1 MKGSESTIQHYESQA
16 EYLTTR
22 YESADV
28 RKLQDKLLQTL
39 SNCNSILELGC
50 GSGRDAAFILQTLT
64 PDRIMITDGS
74 DNMLTRAA
82 GIHPELTPFL
92 KKLELPEDLKYEKR
106 TYDGIYSIAALMHL
120 TTQGIME
127 FLHEAARLLTAS
139 GVLFVSVCT
148 KREEQTEDDLRTF
161 TLKNREWWSDQFKVA
176 GLTITEAT
184 KTTDGLNRNETIWLN
199 ITAEKQ
205 S

>member
-1 MKGSESTIQHYESQA
+1 MKVSESTIQHYESQA

-28 RKLQDKLLQTL
+28 RKLQEKLLLTL
-39 SNCNSILELGC
+39 IDCNSILELGC

-64 PDRIMITDGS
+64 PERIIITDGS
-74 DNMLTRAA
+74 KNMLTLAA
-82 GIHPELTPFL
+82 RIHPELTPFL
-92 KKLELPEDLKYEKR
+92 KKLELPEDLKHDKR

-120 TTQGIME
+120 TEPGIIE
-127 FLHEAARLLTAS
+127 SLHEVARLLKAS

-148 KREEQTEDDLRTF
+148 KREKQTEDDQRTF
-161 TLKNREWWSDQFKVA
+161 TLRNNEWWIDQFRNA
-176 GLTITEAT
+176 GLKVTEVAE
-184 KTTDGLNRNETIWLN
+184 TTDGLNRNETIWLN
-199 ITAEKQ
+199 ITSEKQ

>member
-1 MKGSESTIQHYESQA
+1 LKDSESTIQHYESQA

-28 RKLQDKLLQTL
+28 RKLQGKLLQTL
-39 SNCNSILELGC
+39 NNCNSILELGC

-64 PDRIMITDGS
+64 PELIIITDGS
-74 DNMLTRAA
+74 DNMLTLAA
-82 GIHPELTPFL
+82 RIHPELTPFL
-92 KKLELPEDLKYEKR
+92 KKLELPEELRYEER
-106 TYDGIYSIAALMHL
+106 TFDGIYSIATLMHL
-120 TTQGIME
+120 TASGIIE
-127 FLHEAARLLTAS
+127 FLNEVARLLKAS

-148 KREEQTEDDLRTF
+148 KREEQTEDDHRTF
-161 TLKNREWWSDQFKVA
+161 TLRNRQWWIDQFKNA
-176 GLTITEAT
+176 GLRTTEVAET
-184 KTTDGLNRNETIWLN
+184 ADGLNRNETIWLN